1 MPSTGRGNWR
11 GWQVTGEHGEYRF
24 WSVLPTHYPIP
35 DGPVGELIT
44 AAGRG
49 PMRPADIHFKVTAPD
64 HRTPW

>member
-1 MPSTGRGNWR
+1 MPSTGRGKWR

-24 WSVLPTHYPIP
+24 WSVLPTQYPIP

-49 PMRPADIHFKVTAPD
+49 PMRPADIHFKVTASD